1 MSIPPLTWAAALRKK
16 LLRRRNKHELVF
28 GIPAASVKANRNLLY
43 LANQG
48 VIAHQPHSA
57 RVAHELTSDNIAKEY
72 RRGNVQFARESKEAI
87 GAIANAKC
95 AERDFWL
102 ETNNRLRRLN
112 LW

>member
-1 MSIPPLTWAAALRKK
+1 MSIQPLTWAAALRKK
-16 LLRRRNKHELVF
+16 LLRRRNKHELSF

-72 RRGNVQFARESKEAI
+72 RRGNLQFARESKYAI
-87 GAIANAKC
+87 GAIANAIC
-95 AERDFWL
+95 AERGPWA
-102 ETNNRLRRLN
+102 ESNNRIRR
-112 LW
+112 W